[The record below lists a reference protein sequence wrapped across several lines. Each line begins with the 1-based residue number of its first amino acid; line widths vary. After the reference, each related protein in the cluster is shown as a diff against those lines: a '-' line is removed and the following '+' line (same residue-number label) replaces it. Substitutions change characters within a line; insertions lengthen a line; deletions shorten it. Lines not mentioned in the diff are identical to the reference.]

1 MVSRSRSLSPAT
13 GFAPL
18 SALAACLLLC
28 LACLLCLQGCGGIG
42 DSYAVYV
49 DPRFG
54 TDAQGTVLR
63 ALDAWEAAVP
73 VHFTVLIGS
82 CSGIHE
88 GEICTHASTRSEIA
102 SRQTQPDGTGL
113 GLTLRE
119 TTWGHVVDGGEVFID
134 LPTVEQDYADDFQR
148 VVGHEIGHAMQLEH
162 DAPGNLMSAIATED
176 APTPTC
182 ADAAEWYAVRGE
194 RAPAC
199 GPSP

>member
-1 MVSRSRSLSPAT
+1 LALAVT
-13 GFAPL
+13 APL
-18 SALAACLLLC
+18 H
-28 LACLLCLQGCGGIG
+28 GCGGIG

-54 TDAQGTVLR
+54 VGEEAKIVA
-63 ALDAWEAAVP
+63 ALDSWEAAVP
-73 VHFTVLIGS
+73 VHFTVVIGS

-102 SRQTQPDGTGL
+102 AKQTQPDGTGL

-134 LPTVEQDYADDFQR
+134 VPTVEDSYADDFQR
-148 VVGHEIGHAMQLEH
+148 IVAHEIGHAMQLEH
-162 DAPGNLMSAIATED
+162 DAPGNLMSAIATND

-182 ADAAEWYAVRGE
+182 ADDGEWYSVRGE

-199 GPSP
+199 SH